1 MAGAATACVPA
12 RAGTILGVTRSDANP
27 TYRRLE
33 QYEPLLRLA
42 VPALLALFLLTLAA
56 SAWIQV
62 REGRE
67 DTLVDA
73 IADIDIIASLS
84 AAKLGIHPA
93 PTDRNAAAAQL
104 ATLVRG
110 MPQSA
115 LAQSRTLVLVNAAGK
130 VMAVH
135 PATESFPDTL
145 IELLG
150 ESQPLTTFA
159 DRAGVM
165 TIKLASG
172 DDGIATVRNLPASS
186 GQIALVQPVPR
197 VLSGWWTRTIG
208 HVSLLGATIVVL
220 LGIGIAYVMQANRAR
235 AADEVCEKVR
245 DRIDSALNRGRCGL
259 WDWDIGRGRLYWS
272 DSMYELL
279 GYERQDEFLSFG
291 EVNAMIHPDD
301 QDLYTLAEQLASAKT
316 SLVDYE
322 FRIRSSTGD
331 WVWLRARAEL
341 MDDPDDAASH
351 LVGIAVDVTEQRGLE
366 ERTARADARLHDAI
380 EAISEA
386 FVLWDANNRLVL
398 CNSKFHKLHELAPN
412 AELQG
417 KSYAEVMAQGRPA
430 EVQHQFM
437 RRQEEI
443 GARSYEARLQ
453 DGRWLQIN
461 ERRTKDG
468 GYVSVGTDITALK
481 RHEGRLVESEKE
493 LIATVMDLKQSRQK
507 MQAQTQQLADL
518 AERYLDQKAQAESAN
533 RAKSEFLANMSHE
546 LRTPLNAI
554 IGFAEVMQS
563 GIFGALGSDKYEE
576 YCNDIRGSGEYLLSV
591 INDILDMSRIEAG
604 RTSLTKQPIAVNAS
618 IQRALRLVSEQIKA
632 KNLTIK
638 VDVIPEDI
646 VVPADERAIH
656 QILVNLLQN
665 ATKFTSDGGCIT
677 VRTRQA
683 GDAINL
689 YVEDNGIGIP
699 EHALQKLG
707 RPFEQVETE
716 FSKSYKGSGLGLA
729 IARSL
734 TELHG
739 GTLRIRSQEGVGTI
753 VLVHLP
759 LTEATNSDIALA
771 DTAA

>member
-1 MAGAATACVPA
+1 MAGAATASVPA

-67 DTLVDA
+67 STLSDA
-73 IADIDIIASLS
+73 VADIDIIASLS
-84 AAKLGIHPA
+84 AAKLGLYPA
-93 PTDRNAAAAQL
+93 PVDRNAAAAQL
-104 ATLVRG
+104 DALVRA
-110 MPQSA
+110 MPPSA

-130 VMAVH
+130 VLAVH
-135 PATESFPDTL
+135 PPTVTVPETL
-145 IELLG
+145 IDLLG
-150 ESQPLTTFA
+150 EAQPLSTFA

-165 TIKLASG
+165 TIRLASG
-172 DDGIATVRNLPASS
+172 VDGIATVRSLPASS
-186 GQIALVQPVPR
+186 GQIALLQPLPR
-197 VLSGWWTRTIG
+197 VLSGWWSRTIG
-208 HVSLLGATIVVL
+208 HVSLLAATIVVL

-301 QDLYTLAEQLASAKT
+301 EDLYALAEQLASAKT
-316 SLVDYE
+316 SLLDYE
-322 FRIRSSTGD
+322 FRIRSSAGE

-366 ERTARADARLHDAI
+366 ERTAKADARLHDAI

-398 CNSKFHKLHELAPN
+398 CNSKFHKLHELAPD

-576 YCNDIRGSGEYLLSV
+576 YCADIRGSGEYLLSV

-604 RTSLTKQPIAVNAS
+604 RTSLTKQPIGVNAS

-632 KNLTIK
+632 KNLTIT

-646 VVPADERAIH
+646 VVPADERAMH

-739 GTLRIRSQEGVGTI
+739 GALRIRSQEGVGTI